1 MQKNQ
6 LKTNVCS
13 IKILMKSFAQIE
25 KSTPKIKMESQGTLN
40 SQNHLEKEVQGWKI
54 YMYFLISKLTTKLQ

>member
-1 MQKNQ
+1 
-6 LKTNVCS
+6 
-13 IKILMKSFAQIE
+13 MKSFAQIE